1 MLAILSTENQ
11 ELNQMVQDC
20 YNELALEKDA
30 PPNINDLYLVV
41 YEEYVTT
48 KLNYFLAN
56 ADSLELDLYE
66 TALTGEDVSIETL
79 IKVLAESMNEE
90 HLIEP
95 QEITN
100 SVFSAI
106 LSSRLVTY
114 DNFNGE
120 VLNSVQRAVW

>member
-20 YNELALEKDA
+20 YNELALENNA

-100 SVFSAI
+100 SVFAAI

-120 VLNSVQRAVW
+120 VLNPSQKVVW